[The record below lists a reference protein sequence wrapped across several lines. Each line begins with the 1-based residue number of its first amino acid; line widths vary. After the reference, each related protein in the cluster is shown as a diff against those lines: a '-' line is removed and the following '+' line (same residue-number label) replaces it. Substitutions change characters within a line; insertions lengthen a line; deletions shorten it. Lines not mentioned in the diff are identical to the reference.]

1 MQQGT
6 LTMTKG
12 GPAATFILRRE
23 ILAVI
28 EVPNINHRHRR
39 VRHSSVITS
48 THPARSMLRFS
59 TSSTASTS
67 PISPNSVLLVWLPR
81 HKVGDYGLT
90 SRGQTQVRLRYLW
103 SGAQRM
109 PRRIRQPV
117 GMGARRG
124 ARLMT
129 TGFGFAGTNKRE
141 MEDLKD
147 GGHKSA

>member
-1 MQQGT
+1 M
-6 LTMTKG
+6 MKG
-12 GPAATFILRRE
+12 GPAAAFILRRE
-23 ILAVI
+23 IRAVI
-28 EVPNINHRHRR
+28 EVPRINHCHMR
-39 VRHSSVITS
+39 VRHSSEITS

-59 TSSTASTS
+59 ASSTASTS

-90 SRGQTQVRLRYLW
+90 SRGQRQVRPEYLW
-103 SGAQRM
+103 SRAQRM

-117 GMGARRG
+117 GRGARRG

-129 TGFGFAGTNKRE
+129 PGFSFAGTDKRE

-147 GGHKSA
+147 GAHKSA